1 MKKNLKNIA
10 FFAMMTSCVFAQEN
24 DSSAVNQLKEV
35 VITDTK
41 FAQSKEKSGKVITT
55 ISQEEIQK
63 KSGQNL
69 VQILNQVAGVE
80 INGSNSVAGK
90 NLGYYI
96 RGGKNNQVLIL
107 IDGIPVTDA
116 SGINMEFDLR
126 LLSIDEI
133 EKIEIMK
140 GAAST
145 LYGTGAATA
154 VINISLKKAGKK
166 EIQGKAYINIGSNNT
181 VNDSKIN
188 GKDFNQGFSISG
200 NKNKLTYYTGF
211 NSSESNGI
219 SQIAAPENVDYEK
232 DRFSR
237 QNVLAKIGVKPTD
250 KLILDFV
257 GNYDRTNNNYDFAF
271 DNSGFND
278 NDKNTTTSEQFRF
291 GFLPKYKYKKGE
303 LNLNSSFNQLKR
315 DYIEEN
321 SYTNVLENSL
331 YKSRSVVLDLF
342 NKYAISD
349 ELFFVLGENYQF
361 HDMLSETPFSSIAK
375 ENTKFN
381 MLDTYAT
388 LVYNSSF
395 GLNVNLGGRWNH
407 HSEYGNHF
415 VYNLNP
421 SYHFSNDLKIFTS
434 ISTAFVSPSLYQ
446 LYSEYGN
453 ATLTPEENTT
463 VEAGFETN
471 ILNKKLQLN
480 AVAFYREQDNSIGF
494 YFDSVTFDAYY
505 INILGINKAKGV
517 ETSVKFQPIEKV
529 TLNANYTFTQVDKA
543 LDRLIPKHKINTSL
557 DFQATK
563 KLFLNASYQYI
574 DSRNDAFYD
583 ATTFAVLQTKLD
595 SYSLVN
601 ASVKFE
607 VLKNRMSVF
616 GAVTNLFNEEFV
628 ENIGY
633 STLGRNFRLGL
644 NLNF

>member
-10 FFAMMTSCVFAQEN
+10 FFAMMTSCVFAQEK
-24 DSSAVNQLKEV
+24 DSTAVNQLKEV

-69 VQILNQVAGVE
+69 VQILNQFAGIE
-80 INGSNSVAGK
+80 INGSNSVTGK

-96 RGGKNNQVLIL
+96 RGGKNSQVLIL

-126 LLSIDEI
+126 LLSVDEI

-154 VINISLKKAGKK
+154 VINISLKKSGKK

-181 VNDSKIN
+181 ANDSKIK

-200 NKNKLTYYTGF
+200 NKNKVSYYTGF
-211 NSSESNGI
+211 NSTESNGI
-219 SQIAAPENVDYEK
+219 SQITAPENVDYEK

-237 QNVLAKIGVKPTD
+237 QNVLIKIGVKPTD
-250 KLILDFV
+250 KLNLDFN
-257 GNYDRTNNNYDFAF
+257 GNYDRTNNDYDFAF

-278 NDKNTTTSEQFRF
+278 NEKNTSTSEQFRF

-315 DYIEEN
+315 DYVEEN
-321 SYTNVLENSL
+321 IFSNDLENSL
-331 YKSRSVVLDLF
+331 YKSRSVVLDIF
-342 NKYAISD
+342 NKYTISD
-349 ELFFVLGENYQF
+349 KLFFVLGENYQF
-361 HDMLSETPFSSIAK
+361 HDMLSETPYNSIAR

-381 MLDTYAT
+381 MLDTYGT
-388 LVYNSSF
+388 LVYNSNF
-395 GLNVNLGGRWNH
+395 GLNVNFGGRLNH
-407 HSEYGNHF
+407 HSEYGNHY
-415 VYNLNP
+415 VYNINP
-421 SYHFSNDLKIFTS
+421 SYHFSDNLKFLAS
-434 ISTAFVSPSLYQ
+434 LSTAFVSPSLYQ

-471 ILNKKLQLN
+471 FLNKKVQLN

-494 YFDSVTFDAYY
+494 FFDNITFDAYY
-505 INILGINKAKGV
+505 LNFEGINKAKGV
-517 ETSVKFQPIEKV
+517 ETSVKIQPIEKV
-529 TLNANYTFTQVDKA
+529 TLNANYTFTEVDEA
-543 LDRLIPKHKINTSL
+543 LDRLIPKHKIITSL
-557 DFQATK
+557 DFQATQR
-563 KLFLNASYQYI
+563 LFLTASYQYV
-574 DSRNDAFYD
+574 DGRNDAFYD
-583 ATTFAVLQTKLD
+583 ASTFAVLQTKLD

-601 ASVKFE
+601 ASAKYE

-628 ENIGY
+628 ENMGY

-644 NLNF
+644 NLSF